1 MCGLCVCFYIFLAR
15 RNLNVISTMYNH
27 QPQRYIGILCNI
39 FLCPELYARYCQ
51 FCIHGRGDIQNI
63 QNVLVFCTIY
73 SCIRVLLVLHTRASR
88 WRRAAPICSNQLIE
102 FPLCGNCGNLPNS
115 ENYSISTAPAPSATR
130 GVCPAAPKLVSQ
142 KREIYSKTKF
152 NPTEHTL
159 GAVGREKQPGGQIEA
174 KSGVCNKILSILTFF
189 QVDVLI
195 TALT

>member
-1 MCGLCVCFYIFLAR
+1 MYFVQSIAVWWIVRRVLLVLHKLA
-15 RNLNVISTMYNH
+15 S
-27 QPQRYIGILCNI
+27 RYIEYNI
-39 FLCPELYARYCQ
+39 
-51 FCIHGRGDIQNI
+51 
-63 QNVLVFCTIY
+63 LVFCTMYCCIHVLLVLHTRASRY
-73 SCIRVLLVLHTRASR
+73 KEYNILVFSTKWYCIRVLLVLHTRASR

-159 GAVGREKQPGGQIEA
+159 GALGREK
-174 KSGVCNKILSILTFF
+174 
-189 QVDVLI
+189 
-195 TALT
+195 